1 MTIILLIVMSV
12 VSFTV
17 EMAFGDHPETGW
29 IESVAILISVAI
41 IVNVAAATDY
51 FKVPHALI
59 PARTRPLH
67 PVLKTRRHAACG
79 SLLERPSR
87 LQVETGAR
95 ARPPPPPPSKFG
107 TTSPHRNVCARLVR
121 SGTNV

>member
-51 FKVPHALI
+51 FKV
-59 PARTRPLH
+59 R
-67 PVLKTRRHAACG
+67 VKTR
-79 SLLERPSR
+79 ERRESDA
-87 LQVETGAR
+87 EAAR
-95 ARPPPPPPSKFG
+95 APLLTCSC
-107 TTSPHRNVCARLVR
+107 SARWR
-121 SGTNV
+121 SIHSGRTASSLSHDRVSST